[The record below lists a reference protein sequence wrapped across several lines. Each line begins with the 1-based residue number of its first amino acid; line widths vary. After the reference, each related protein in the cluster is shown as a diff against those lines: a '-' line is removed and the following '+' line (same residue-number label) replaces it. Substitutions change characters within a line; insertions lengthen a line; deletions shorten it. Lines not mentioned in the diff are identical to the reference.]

1 MICVNSPLS
10 RLTTVHFDLLDG
22 LALLAMLF
30 LPLYLRYAALFAT
43 MLGTTP
49 LSSGTFIPG
58 VCGKVFNAPLLCF
71 RSVLRRTQPS
81 LSRVESRWLCR
92 VCRAGGREVQL
103 LPFPPLFWAPLR
115 IAGPVGNG
123 CANDHRRA
131 GSWSFGYKRNLAKEC
146 CLLLKALVPL
156 TLQRATHSAM
166 AFRASLP
173 RLAGN
178 LDGLLRKSPNDV
190 VFTTGLRT
198 PIARMGKVRRS
209 SLHTNKIKFLS

>member
-30 LPLYLRYAALFAT
+30 LPLYLRYATLFAT

-49 LSSGTFIPG
+49 LPWVLSYQVFLEKHTFPACSPI
-58 VCGKVFNAPLLCF
+58 LCF

-103 LPFPPLFWAPLR
+103 LPSPPLFWAPLR

-131 GSWSFGYKRNLAKEC
+131 GSWSSGYKRKIGKEC
-146 CLLLKALVPL
+146 CLLLKALVQL
-156 TLQRATHSAM
+156 TLQRTTHSAM

-198 PIARMGKVRRS
+198 PIARMGKVRR
-209 SLHTNKIKFLS
+209 